1 VKTMRHIETVV
12 DDDGLSVPNNAGGD
26 EWWDLLS
33 ENRQLVA
40 SGIYIFHVRSEVGE
54 QVGKFVVV
62 R

>member
-1 VKTMRHIETVV
+1 
-12 DDDGLSVPNNAGGD
+12 LSVPNNAGGD

-40 SGIYIFHVRSEVGE
+40 SGIYIFHVQSEVGE